1 MKIARAHAYGGP
13 EVIRIDEVPTPSPGA
28 GEALVGLD
36 AAGVNFLDVYHRT
49 GLYKDALP
57 LRMGNEGAGV
67 VEAVGEGVTALTV
80 GARVAWAGVE
90 GSYATHVV
98 APVGRFVVIPD
109 GVETRVAAAAML
121 QGMTAH
127 YLVRSTYVLGAK
139 DTCLVHACAGGVG
152 LLLCQ
157 LAKQSGARVIGT
169 TSTNEKA
176 ALAKKAGADEVILY
190 GDVDFSEEVRRLT
203 GGKGVDVVY
212 DSVGKSTWEGS
223 LRSLRPRGMMV
234 TFGNSS
240 GAVPAFQPLVLRQL
254 GSLYVTRPQRGNYVA
269 TREELEMR
277 AGDVLGAIAKGEL
290 DVRIHGSFPLEKA
303 GDAQALLESRAT
315 SGKVLIDL
323 RA

>member
-13 EVIRIDEVPTPSPGA
+13 EVIRIDEVATPKPGV
-28 GEALVGLD
+28 GEVLVRLD

-49 GLYKDALP
+49 GLYKDPLP
-57 LRMGNEGAGV
+57 FRMGSEGAGV
-67 VEAVGEGVTALTV
+67 VEAIGDGVTVLAP

-98 APVGRFVVIPD
+98 APANRLVTVPD
-109 GVETRVAAAAML
+109 GVDTRVAAAAML

-127 YLVRSTYVLGAK
+127 YLVRSTYPLGPN
-139 DTCLVHACAGGVG
+139 DTCLAHASAGGVG

-157 LAKQSGARVIGT
+157 LAKRTGARVIGT
-169 TSTNEKA
+169 TSTSEKA
-176 ALAKKAGADEVILY
+176 ALAKAAGADEIIRY
-190 GDVDFSEEVRRLT
+190 DEVDFSEEVRRLT

-212 DSVGKSTWEGS
+212 DSVGQSTWEGS

-234 TFGNSS
+234 TYGNSS
-240 GAVPAFQPLVLRQL
+240 GAVPPFAPLVLRQL
-254 GSLYVTRPQRGNYVA
+254 GSLYVTRPQLGNYVA

-277 AGDVLGAIAKGEL
+277 SGEVLGAIAKGEL
-290 DVRIHGSFPLEKA
+290 HVRIHGSFPLEKA
-303 GDAQALLESRAT
+303 GEAQALLESRKT